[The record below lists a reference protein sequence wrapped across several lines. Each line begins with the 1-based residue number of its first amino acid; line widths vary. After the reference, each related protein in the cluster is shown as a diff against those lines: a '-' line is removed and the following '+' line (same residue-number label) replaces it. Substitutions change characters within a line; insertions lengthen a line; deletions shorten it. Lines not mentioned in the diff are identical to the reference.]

1 MKRQTGWIER
11 LAVAALIF
19 VSGGVCADE
28 DRNFTMI
35 AGYDSS
41 SGKYGTASTNDIV
54 SIPVSALYETG
65 NWALKLTVPYLQVTG
80 EGDVIASGGHG
91 GRRGSTTT
99 TTTTRTTRSGMGDIV
114 TMATYNLYSADE
126 SDSGAELTGRIKF
139 GTASKMLGTGEN
151 DYAAQLFAYHA
162 LGDFSP
168 GLMAGYEVLGSSA
181 ELPMNNVYYGSV
193 GGDYKFSGKTRGGA
207 EYKYA
212 QQATATGA
220 ELRELTLY
228 ASHQVSSG
236 VYLRGY
242 LLKGYSDASPDS
254 GFGLS
259 ISSAFK

>member
-1 MKRQTGWIER
+1 
-11 LAVAALIF
+11 
-19 VSGGVCADE
+19 
-28 DRNFTMI
+28 
-35 AGYDSS
+35 
-41 SGKYGTASTNDIV
+41 
-54 SIPVSALYETG
+54 
-65 NWALKLTVPYLQVTG
+65 
-80 EGDVIASGGHG
+80 
-91 GRRGSTTT
+91 
-99 TTTTRTTRSGMGDIV
+99 MGDIV

-126 SDSGAELTGRIKF
+126 SDSGVELTGRIKF
-139 GTASKMLGTGEN
+139 GTASKVLGTGKTIMPRSC
-151 DYAAQLFAYHA
+151 LLIMPF
-162 LGDFSP
+162 GDFSP

-193 GGDYKFSGKTRGGA
+193 GGDYKFSEQTRGGV

-228 ASHQVSSG
+228 ASHQVSND

-259 ISSAFK
+259 ISSVFK